1 MESNFLNKLGMSG
14 WDMGLVLFILAIMIF
29 ILLVG
34 CIVLIIELCKLK
46 KRYNRFS
53 AGRDAKS
60 MEKEIG
66 SLFVEN
72 VALREMTDKNRKD
85 IRHISR
91 KLESS
96 YQKIGLIKYD
106 AFPQMGGKL
115 SFSLCMLNEKDDGFI
130 LNSVHGSDGCYTYL
144 KEIVSGTCNLTL
156 GVEEEKAL
164 KTAMH
169 EIEKQ

>member
-1 MESNFLNKLGMSG
+1 MNSNFLTNLGIAG
-14 WDMGLVLFILAIMIF
+14 WDMGIVLFILVIILFILAVISI
-29 ILLVG
+29 ILLV
-34 CIVLIIELCKLK
+34 ELCKLK

-60 MEKEIG
+60 LEKEIG
-66 SLFVEN
+66 SMFVEN
-72 VALREMTDKNRKD
+72 VALRDMTDKNRKD
-85 IRHISR
+85 IRHIYR
-91 KLESS
+91 KLETS

-144 KEIVSGTCNLTL
+144 KEIESGRCNLTL
-156 GVEEEKAL
+156 GAEEEKAL
-164 KTAMH
+164 RTAMH